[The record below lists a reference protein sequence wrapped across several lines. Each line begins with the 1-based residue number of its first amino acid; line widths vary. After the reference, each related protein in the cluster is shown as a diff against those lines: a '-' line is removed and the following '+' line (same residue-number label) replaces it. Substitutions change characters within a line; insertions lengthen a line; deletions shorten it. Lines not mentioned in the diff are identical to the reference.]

1 MKYNISKSTP
11 PGMQNLG
18 WGKKYMLFLLSKVSK
33 DMHQSIVPILFSL
46 LESHASGAE
55 FMRSNQKRKET
66 HPVPQHAQD
75 GDDRPHMRRLPQNRQ
90 VVHLTRGIA
99 HSTSPRRT
107 ARKPGLPNNMWN
119 RMESY
124 RNVRN
129 RMIAACTCRTFVVW
143 LESALEI
150 TFPVREKYFPNWRK
164 QKRIKN

>member
-1 MKYNISKSTP
+1 
-11 PGMQNLG
+11 
-18 WGKKYMLFLLSKVSK
+18 
-33 DMHQSIVPILFSL
+33 MHQSIVPILFSL

-75 GDDRPHMRRLPQNRQ
+75 GDGRPRVQQLPKDRQ
-90 VVHLTRGIA
+90 VVHLTQRKA
-99 HSTSPRRT
+99 HSASPGRT

-129 RMIAACTCRTFVVW
+129 RMIAACSCRTFVV
-143 LESALEI
+143 
-150 TFPVREKYFPNWRK
+150 
-164 QKRIKN
+164 